1 MDIDGWGVQFTNKND
16 SESVK
21 AKICTFIN
29 NKPVS
34 SYSYLFGLGS
44 SSLIDFSDV
53 NTSNVTDKV
62 TNASS
67 LNMFT
72 SSTKLVGGAGTVYNS
87 SYVNKTYAKIDGGT
101 SSPGYFTLKSN

>member
-1 MDIDGWGVQFTNKND
+1 MDTDGWGVQFTNKND
-16 SESVK
+16 SGSVK

-29 NKPVS
+29 SKPVS

-53 NTSNVTDKV
+53 NTSNVTD
-62 TNASS
+62 ASS

-72 SSTKLVGGAGTVYNS
+72 SSTKLVGGAGSVYNS
-87 SYVNKTYAKIDGGT
+87 SYVNKTYARVDGET
-101 SSPGYFTLKSN
+101 ESPGYFTLKSN